1 MEGELQRAVGRN
13 IRRVRNERGLSQEQF
28 GEAIGWHR
36 TLVGAVER
44 GERNLTLKSVE
55 RVSIQL
61 GVDPRDLFRDPEAA
75 PLRVAAADGAG
86 EPGRAPG
93 SRSRRPRRG

>member
-36 TLVGAVER
+36 TLVGA
-44 GERNLTLKSVE
+44 VE